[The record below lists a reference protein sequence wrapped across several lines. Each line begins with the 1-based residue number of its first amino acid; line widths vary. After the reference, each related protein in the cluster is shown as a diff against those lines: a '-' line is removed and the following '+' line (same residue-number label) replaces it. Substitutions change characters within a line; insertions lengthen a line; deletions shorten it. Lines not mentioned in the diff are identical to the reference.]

1 MGYPEKIDLIDCI
14 SLFDEIKKCK
24 WKSELVDT
32 FARYGIKDDTKRT
45 VETKGTCKSGKSG
58 DLYATFITVAD
69 NKKYKTHM
77 QFLVGQIDI
86 ITVNMVS
93 DDRYFSKY
101 EVYNKTGD
109 GCRNRCFKIPYD
121 VDEFKYVMDYFL
133 RYDENWLNRE
143 SETVIDTAE
152 QEDVLKAQLD
162 NSVDEID
169 KEIETKQLQGEE
181 REALI
186 KVRVNQ
192 SAFRKLLM
200 RRYTHCCLC
209 DVDDESLLVP
219 SDAGKKFFYKGLS
232 VPCMCQM
239 HRRNHII
246 FLAPI
251 LFKKYKVPWQLCIIM
266 AGIMLTDWSL
276 QYFGIKEST
285 NSRRFVTGLIGG
297 FGLNTLKLKIL

>member
-1 MGYPEKIDLIDCI
+1 MGYPEKIDLIDYI
-14 SLFDEIKKCK
+14 SLFEEIKKCR

-32 FARYGIKDDTKRT
+32 FSKYGIKDDTERT
-45 VETKGTCKSGKSG
+45 GETDRTYKSGKSK
-58 DLYATFITVAD
+58 DLYAAFVTVTTD
-69 NKKYKTHM
+69 NKKYKTHIHF
-77 QFLVGQIDI
+77 QSNQISI
-86 ITVNMVS
+86 NTISLIS

-101 EVYNKTGD
+101 KVRNKTSD
-109 GCRNRCFKIPYD
+109 EYRNRCFKIPYD

-143 SETVIDTAE
+143 IETVIDTAE
-152 QEDVLKAQLD
+152 QEDVLKVQLD

-209 DVDDESLLVP
+209 DVDDESLLVA
-219 SDAGKKFFYKGLS
+219 S
-232 VPCMCQM
+232 
-239 HRRNHII
+239 HIKPW
-246 FLAPI
+246 A
-251 LFKKYKVPWQLCIIM
+251 KSNSAEKV
-266 AGIMLTDWSL
+266 DV
-276 QYFGIKEST
+276 
-285 NSRRFVTGLIGG
+285 NTGLLLCPNHDKLFDRGYISFDNGG
-297 FGLNTLKLKIL
+297 HIVISDELSENSAISMNIKNDMQIELSNDNIKYMEYHRNNVLK

>member
-1 MGYPEKIDLIDCI
+1 MGYPEKIDLIDYI
-14 SLFDEIKKCK
+14 SLFEEIKKCK

-32 FARYGIKDDTKRT
+32 FSKYGIKDDTERT
-45 VETKGTCKSGKSG
+45 GETDGTYKSGKSK
-58 DLYATFITVAD
+58 DLYAAFVTVTTD
-69 NKKYKTHM
+69 NKKYKTHIHF
-77 QFLVGQIDI
+77 QSNQISI
-86 ITVNMVS
+86 NTISLIS

-101 EVYNKTGD
+101 KVRNKTSD
-109 GCRNRCFKIPYD
+109 EYRNRCFKIPYD

-143 SETVIDTAE
+143 CETVIDTAE

-209 DVDDESLLVP
+209 DVDDESLLVASHIKP
-219 SDAGKKFFYKGLS
+219 WAKSSHAEKVDVNNGLLLCPNHDKLFDRGYISFDNGGHIVISDELS
-232 VPCMCQM
+232 KNCAISMNIKNDMQIELSNDNIKYM
-239 HRRNHII
+239 EYHRNN
-246 FLAPI
+246 
-251 LFKKYKVPWQLCIIM
+251 V
-266 AGIMLTDWSL
+266 
-276 QYFGIKEST
+276 
-285 NSRRFVTGLIGG
+285 
-297 FGLNTLKLKIL
+297 LK

>member
-1 MGYPEKIDLIDCI
+1 MGYPEKIDLIDYI
-14 SLFDEIKKCK
+14 SLFEEVKKCK

-32 FARYGIKDDTKRT
+32 FARYGIKDDTERT
-45 VETKGTCKSGKSG
+45 GETDKTYKSGKSK
-58 DLYATFITVAD
+58 DLYAAFVTVTTD
-69 NKKYKTHM
+69 NKKYKTHIHF
-77 QFLVGQIDI
+77 QSNQISI
-86 ITVNMVS
+86 NTISMIS

-101 EVYNKTGD
+101 KVRNKTSD
-109 GCRNRCFKIPYD
+109 EYRNRCFKIPYD

-133 RYDENWLNRE
+133 RYDENWLNRGI
-143 SETVIDTAE
+143 ETVIDTAE

-209 DVDDESLLVP
+209 DVDDESLLVASHIKP
-219 SDAGKKFFYKGLS
+219 WAKSSHAEKVDVNNGLLLCPNHDKLFDRGYISFDNGGHIVISDELS
-232 VPCMCQM
+232 KNCAISM
-239 HRRNHII
+239 N
-246 FLAPI
+246 
-251 LFKKYKVPWQLCIIM
+251 
-266 AGIMLTDWSL
+266 
-276 QYFGIKEST
+276 IKNDMQIELS
-285 NSRRFVTGLIGG
+285 NDNI
-297 FGLNTLKLKIL
+297 K

>member
-1 MGYPEKIDLIDCI
+1 MGYSEKIDLIDYI
-14 SLFDEIKKCK
+14 SLFEEIKKCR

-32 FARYGIKDDTKRT
+32 FSKYGIKDDTERT
-45 VETKGTCKSGKSG
+45 GETDRTYKSGKSK
-58 DLYATFITVAD
+58 DLYAAFVTVTTD
-69 NKKYKTHM
+69 NKKYKTHIHF
-77 QFLVGQIDI
+77 QSNQISI
-86 ITVNMVS
+86 NTISLIS

-101 EVYNKTGD
+101 KVRNKTSD
-109 GCRNRCFKIPYD
+109 EYRNRCFKIPYD

-143 SETVIDTAE
+143 IETVIDTAE

-162 NSVDEID
+162 NSVDDID

-209 DVDDESLLVP
+209 DVDDESLLVASHIKP
-219 SDAGKKFFYKGLS
+219 WAKSNHAEKVDVNNGLLLCPNHDKLFDRGYISFDNGGHIVISDELS
-232 VPCMCQM
+232 ENSAISMNIKMICRLNYQM
-239 HRRNHII
+239 II
-246 FLAPI
+246 
-251 LFKKYKVPWQLCIIM
+251 
-266 AGIMLTDWSL
+266 
-276 QYFGIKEST
+276 
-285 NSRRFVTGLIGG
+285 
-297 FGLNTLKLKIL
+297 

>member
-1 MGYPEKIDLIDCI
+1 MGYQEKIDLIDYI
-14 SLFDEIKKCK
+14 SLFEEIKKCQ

-32 FARYGIKDDTKRT
+32 FARYGIKDDTERT
-45 VETKGTCKSGKSG
+45 GETDGTYKSGKSK
-58 DLYATFITVAD
+58 DLYAAFVTVTTD
-69 NKKYKTHM
+69 NKKYKTHIHF
-77 QFLVGQIDI
+77 QSNQISI
-86 ITVNMVS
+86 NTISLIS

-101 EVYNKTGD
+101 KVRNKTSD
-109 GCRNRCFKIPYD
+109 EYRNRCFKIPYD

-143 SETVIDTAE
+143 GETVIDTAE

-209 DVDDESLLVP
+209 DVDDESLLVASHIKP
-219 SDAGKKFFYKGLS
+219 WAKSSHAEKVDVNNGLLLCPNHDKLFDRGYISFDNGGHIVISDELS
-232 VPCMCQM
+232 KNCAISMNIKNDMQIELSNDNIKYM
-239 HRRNHII
+239 EYHRNN
-246 FLAPI
+246 
-251 LFKKYKVPWQLCIIM
+251 V
-266 AGIMLTDWSL
+266 
-276 QYFGIKEST
+276 
-285 NSRRFVTGLIGG
+285 
-297 FGLNTLKLKIL
+297 LK

>member
-1 MGYPEKIDLIDCI
+1 MGYQEKIDLIDYI
-14 SLFDEIKKCK
+14 SLFEEIKKCK

-32 FARYGIKDDTKRT
+32 FSKYGIKDDTERT
-45 VETKGTCKSGKSG
+45 GETDETYKSGKSK
-58 DLYATFITVAD
+58 DLYAAFVTVTTD
-69 NKKYKTHM
+69 NKKYKTHIHF
-77 QFLVGQIDI
+77 QSNQISI
-86 ITVNMVS
+86 NTISLIS

-101 EVYNKTGD
+101 KVRNKTSD
-109 GCRNRCFKIPYD
+109 EYRNKCFKIPYD

-133 RYDENWLNRE
+133 RYDENWLNRDI
-143 SETVIDTAE
+143 ETVIDTAE

-209 DVDDESLLVP
+209 DVDDESLLVASHIKP
-219 SDAGKKFFYKGLS
+219 WAKSSHEEKVDVNNGLLLCPNHDKLFDRGYISFDNGGHIVISDELS
-232 VPCMCQM
+232 KNCAISMNIKNDMQIELSNDNIKYM
-239 HRRNHII
+239 EYHINN
-246 FLAPI
+246 
-251 LFKKYKVPWQLCIIM
+251 V
-266 AGIMLTDWSL
+266 
-276 QYFGIKEST
+276 
-285 NSRRFVTGLIGG
+285 
-297 FGLNTLKLKIL
+297 LK

>member
-1 MGYPEKIDLIDCI
+1 MGYSEKIDLIDYI
-14 SLFDEIKKCK
+14 SLFEEIKKCR

-32 FARYGIKDDTKRT
+32 FSKYGIKDDTERT
-45 VETKGTCKSGKSG
+45 GETDRTYKSGKSK
-58 DLYATFITVAD
+58 DLYAAFVTVTTD
-69 NKKYKTHM
+69 NKKYKTHIHF
-77 QFLVGQIDI
+77 QSNQISI
-86 ITVNMVS
+86 NTISLIS

-101 EVYNKTGD
+101 KVRNKTSD
-109 GCRNRCFKIPYD
+109 EYRNRCFKIPYD

-143 SETVIDTAE
+143 IETVIDTAE

-162 NSVDEID
+162 NSVDDID

-209 DVDDESLLVP
+209 DVDDESLLVASHIKP
-219 SDAGKKFFYKGLS
+219 WAKSNHAEKVDVNNGLLLCPNHDKLFDRGYISFDNGGHIVISDELS
-232 VPCMCQM
+232 KNCAISMNIKNDMQIELSNDNIKYM
-239 HRRNHII
+239 EYHRNN
-246 FLAPI
+246 
-251 LFKKYKVPWQLCIIM
+251 V
-266 AGIMLTDWSL
+266 
-276 QYFGIKEST
+276 
-285 NSRRFVTGLIGG
+285 
-297 FGLNTLKLKIL
+297 LK

>member
-1 MGYPEKIDLIDCI
+1 MGYQEKIDLIDYI
-14 SLFDEIKKCK
+14 SLFEEIKKCK

-32 FARYGIKDDTKRT
+32 FARYGIKDDTERT
-45 VETKGTCKSGKSG
+45 GETDGTYKSGKSK
-58 DLYATFITVAD
+58 DLYAAFVTVTTD
-69 NKKYKTHM
+69 NKKYKTHIHF
-77 QFLVGQIDI
+77 QSNQISI
-86 ITVNMVS
+86 NTISLIS

-101 EVYNKTGD
+101 KVRNKTSD
-109 GCRNRCFKIPYD
+109 EYRNRCFKIPYD

-143 SETVIDTAE
+143 IETVIDTAE

-209 DVDDESLLVP
+209 DVDDESLLVASHIKP
-219 SDAGKKFFYKGLS
+219 WAKSSHAEKVDVNNGLLLCPNHDKLFDRGYISFDNGGHIVISDELS
-232 VPCMCQM
+232 KNCAISMNIKNDMQIELSNDNIKYM
-239 HRRNHII
+239 EYHRNN
-246 FLAPI
+246 
-251 LFKKYKVPWQLCIIM
+251 V
-266 AGIMLTDWSL
+266 
-276 QYFGIKEST
+276 
-285 NSRRFVTGLIGG
+285 
-297 FGLNTLKLKIL
+297 LK

>member
-1 MGYPEKIDLIDCI
+1 MGYQEKIDLIDYI
-14 SLFDEIKKCK
+14 SLFEEIKKCR

-32 FARYGIKDDTKRT
+32 FSKYGIKDDTERT
-45 VETKGTCKSGKSG
+45 GETDGTYKSGKSK
-58 DLYATFITVAD
+58 DLYAAFVTVTTD
-69 NKKYKTHM
+69 NKKYKTHIHF
-77 QFLVGQIDI
+77 QSNQISI
-86 ITVNMVS
+86 NTISLIS

-101 EVYNKTGD
+101 KVRNKTSD
-109 GCRNRCFKIPYD
+109 EYRNRCFKIPYD

-143 SETVIDTAE
+143 CETVINTAE

-209 DVDDESLLVP
+209 DVDDESLLVASHIKP
-219 SDAGKKFFYKGLS
+219 WAKSSHAEKVDVNNGLLLCPNHDKLFDRGYISFDNGGHIVISDELS
-232 VPCMCQM
+232 KNCAISMNIKNDMQIELSNDNIKYM
-239 HRRNHII
+239 EYHRNN
-246 FLAPI
+246 
-251 LFKKYKVPWQLCIIM
+251 V
-266 AGIMLTDWSL
+266 
-276 QYFGIKEST
+276 
-285 NSRRFVTGLIGG
+285 
-297 FGLNTLKLKIL
+297 LK

>member
-1 MGYPEKIDLIDCI
+1 MGYQEKIDLIDYI
-14 SLFDEIKKCK
+14 SLFEEVKKCK

-32 FARYGIKDDTKRT
+32 FSKYGIKDDTERT
-45 VETKGTCKSGKSG
+45 GEADGTYKSGKSK
-58 DLYATFITVAD
+58 DLYAAFVTVTTD
-69 NKKYKTHM
+69 NKKYKTHIHF
-77 QFLVGQIDI
+77 QSNQISI
-86 ITVNMVS
+86 NTISLIS

-101 EVYNKTGD
+101 KVRNKTSD
-109 GCRNRCFKIPYD
+109 EYRNKCFKIPYD

-133 RYDENWLNRE
+133 RYDENWLNRDI
-143 SETVIDTAE
+143 ETVIDTAE

-209 DVDDESLLVP
+209 DVDDESLLVASHIKP
-219 SDAGKKFFYKGLS
+219 WAKSSHAEKVDVNNGLLLCPNHDKLFDRGYISFDNGGHIVISDELS
-232 VPCMCQM
+232 KNCAISMNIKNDMQIELSNDNIKYM
-239 HRRNHII
+239 EYHRNN
-246 FLAPI
+246 
-251 LFKKYKVPWQLCIIM
+251 V
-266 AGIMLTDWSL
+266 
-276 QYFGIKEST
+276 
-285 NSRRFVTGLIGG
+285 
-297 FGLNTLKLKIL
+297 LK

>member
-1 MGYPEKIDLIDCI
+1 MGYQEKIDLIDYI
-14 SLFDEIKKCK
+14 SLFEEIKKCK

-32 FARYGIKDDTKRT
+32 FARYGIKDDTERT
-45 VETKGTCKSGKSG
+45 RETDGTYKSGKSK
-58 DLYATFITVAD
+58 DLYAAFVTVTTD
-69 NKKYKTHM
+69 NKKYKTHIHF
-77 QFLVGQIDI
+77 QSNQISI
-86 ITVNMVS
+86 NTISLIS

-101 EVYNKTGD
+101 KVRNKTSD
-109 GCRNRCFKIPYD
+109 EYRNKCFKIPYD

-133 RYDENWLNRE
+133 RYDENWLNRGI
-143 SETVIDTAE
+143 ETVIDTAE

-209 DVDDESLLVP
+209 DVDDESLLVASHIKP
-219 SDAGKKFFYKGLS
+219 WAKSSHEEKVDVNNGLLLCPNHDKLFDRGYISFDNGGHIVISDELS
-232 VPCMCQM
+232 KNCAISMNIKNDMQIELSNDNIKYM
-239 HRRNHII
+239 EYHINN
-246 FLAPI
+246 
-251 LFKKYKVPWQLCIIM
+251 V
-266 AGIMLTDWSL
+266 
-276 QYFGIKEST
+276 
-285 NSRRFVTGLIGG
+285 
-297 FGLNTLKLKIL
+297 LK

>member
-1 MGYPEKIDLIDCI
+1 MGYQEKIDLIDYI
-14 SLFDEIKKCK
+14 SLFEEVKKCK

-32 FARYGIKDDTKRT
+32 FSKYGIKDDTERT
-45 VETKGTCKSGKSG
+45 GETDGTYKSGKSK
-58 DLYATFITVAD
+58 DLYAAFVTVTTD
-69 NKKYKTHM
+69 NKKYKTHIHF
-77 QFLVGQIDI
+77 QSNQISI
-86 ITVNMVS
+86 NTISLIS

-101 EVYNKTGD
+101 KVRNKTSD
-109 GCRNRCFKIPYD
+109 EYRNKCFKIPYD

-133 RYDENWLNRE
+133 RYDENWFNRE
-143 SETVIDTAE
+143 IETVIDTAE

-209 DVDDESLLVP
+209 DVDDESLLVASHIKP
-219 SDAGKKFFYKGLS
+219 WAKSSHEEKVDVNNGLLLCPNHDKLFDRGYISFDNGGHIVISDELS
-232 VPCMCQM
+232 KNCAISMNIKNDMQIELSNDNIKYM
-239 HRRNHII
+239 EYHINN
-246 FLAPI
+246 
-251 LFKKYKVPWQLCIIM
+251 V
-266 AGIMLTDWSL
+266 
-276 QYFGIKEST
+276 
-285 NSRRFVTGLIGG
+285 
-297 FGLNTLKLKIL
+297 LK

>member
-1 MGYPEKIDLIDCI
+1 MGYQEKIDLIDYI
-14 SLFDEIKKCK
+14 SLFEEVKKCK

-32 FARYGIKDDTKRT
+32 FSKYGIKDDTERT
-45 VETKGTCKSGKSG
+45 EETDGTYKSGKSK
-58 DLYATFITVAD
+58 DLYAAFVTVTTD
-69 NKKYKTHM
+69 NKKYKTHIHF
-77 QFLVGQIDI
+77 QSNQISI
-86 ITVNMVS
+86 NTISLIS

-101 EVYNKTGD
+101 KVRNKTSD
-109 GCRNRCFKIPYD
+109 EYRNKCFKIPYD

-133 RYDENWLNRE
+133 RYDENWLNRGI
-143 SETVIDTAE
+143 ETVIDTAE

-209 DVDDESLLVP
+209 DVDDESLLVASHIKP
-219 SDAGKKFFYKGLS
+219 WAKSSHAEKVDVNNGLLLCPNHDKLFDRGYISFDNGGHIVISDELS
-232 VPCMCQM
+232 KNCAISMNIKNDMQIELSNDNIKYM
-239 HRRNHII
+239 EYHRNN
-246 FLAPI
+246 
-251 LFKKYKVPWQLCIIM
+251 V
-266 AGIMLTDWSL
+266 
-276 QYFGIKEST
+276 
-285 NSRRFVTGLIGG
+285 
-297 FGLNTLKLKIL
+297 LK

>member
-1 MGYPEKIDLIDCI
+1 MGYPEKIDLIDYI
-14 SLFDEIKKCK
+14 SLFEEIKKCK

-32 FARYGIKDDTKRT
+32 FSKYGIKDDTERT
-45 VETKGTCKSGKSG
+45 GETDGTYKSGKSK
-58 DLYATFITVAD
+58 DLYAAFVTVTTD
-69 NKKYKTHM
+69 NKKYKTHIHF
-77 QFLVGQIDI
+77 QSNQISI
-86 ITVNMVS
+86 NTISLIS

-101 EVYNKTGD
+101 KVRNKTSD
-109 GCRNRCFKIPYD
+109 EYRNKCFKIPYD

-133 RYDENWLNRE
+133 RYDENWLNRGI
-143 SETVIDTAE
+143 ETVIDTAE

-209 DVDDESLLVP
+209 DVDDESLLVASHIKP
-219 SDAGKKFFYKGLS
+219 WAKSSHVEKVDVNNGLLLCPNHDKLFDRGYISFDNGGHIVISDELS
-232 VPCMCQM
+232 KNCAISMNIKNDMQIELSNDNIKYM
-239 HRRNHII
+239 EYHRNN
-246 FLAPI
+246 
-251 LFKKYKVPWQLCIIM
+251 V
-266 AGIMLTDWSL
+266 
-276 QYFGIKEST
+276 
-285 NSRRFVTGLIGG
+285 
-297 FGLNTLKLKIL
+297 LK

>member
-1 MGYPEKIDLIDCI
+1 MGYQEKIDLIDYI
-14 SLFDEIKKCK
+14 SLFEKIKKCK

-32 FARYGIKDDTKRT
+32 FARYGIKDDTERT
-45 VETKGTCKSGKSG
+45 GETDGTYKSGKSK
-58 DLYATFITVAD
+58 DLYAAFVTVTTD
-69 NKKYKTHM
+69 NKKYKTHIHF
-77 QFLVGQIDI
+77 QSNQISI
-86 ITVNMVS
+86 NTISLIS

-101 EVYNKTGD
+101 KVRNKTSD
-109 GCRNRCFKIPYD
+109 EYRNRCFKIPYD

-143 SETVIDTAE
+143 GETVIDTAE

-209 DVDDESLLVP
+209 DVDDESLLVASHIKP
-219 SDAGKKFFYKGLS
+219 WAKSSHAEKVDVNNGLLLCPNHDKLFDRGYISFDNGGHIVISDELS
-232 VPCMCQM
+232 KNCAISMNIKNDMQIELSNDNIKYM
-239 HRRNHII
+239 EYHRNN
-246 FLAPI
+246 
-251 LFKKYKVPWQLCIIM
+251 V
-266 AGIMLTDWSL
+266 
-276 QYFGIKEST
+276 
-285 NSRRFVTGLIGG
+285 
-297 FGLNTLKLKIL
+297 LK

>member
-1 MGYPEKIDLIDCI
+1 MGYPEKIDLIDYI
-14 SLFDEIKKCK
+14 SLFEEIKKCK

-58 DLYATFITVAD
+58 DLYATFVTVAD

-77 QFLVGQIDI
+77 HFLVGQINVN
-86 ITVNMVS
+86 TVNMVS

-143 SETVIDTAE
+143 IETVIDTAE
-152 QEDVLKAQLD
+152 QEDVLKVQLD

-209 DVDDESLLVP
+209 DVDDESLLVASHIKP
-219 SDAGKKFFYKGLS
+219 WAKSSHAEKVDVNNGLLLCPNHDKLFDRGYISFDNGGHIVISDELS
-232 VPCMCQM
+232 KNCAISMNIKNDMQIELSNDNIKYVEY
-239 HRRNHII
+239 HINN
-246 FLAPI
+246 
-251 LFKKYKVPWQLCIIM
+251 V
-266 AGIMLTDWSL
+266 
-276 QYFGIKEST
+276 
-285 NSRRFVTGLIGG
+285 
-297 FGLNTLKLKIL
+297 LK

>member
-1 MGYPEKIDLIDCI
+1 M
-14 SLFDEIKKCK
+14 
-24 WKSELVDT
+24 
-32 FARYGIKDDTKRT
+32 
-45 VETKGTCKSGKSG
+45 
-58 DLYATFITVAD
+58 
-69 NKKYKTHM
+69 
-77 QFLVGQIDI
+77 VGQINVN
-86 ITVNMVS
+86 TVNMVS

-143 SETVIDTAE
+143 CETVIDTAK

-209 DVDDESLLVP
+209 DVDDESLLVA
-219 SDAGKKFFYKGLS
+219 S
-232 VPCMCQM
+232 
-239 HRRNHII
+239 HI
-246 FLAPI
+246 
-251 LFKKYKVPWQLCIIM
+251 KPW
-266 AGIMLTDWSL
+266 AKSSHA
-276 QYFGIKEST
+276 E
-285 NSRRFVTGLIGG
+285 
-297 FGLNTLKLKIL
+297 KLM

>member
-1 MGYPEKIDLIDCI
+1 MGYPEKIDLIDYI
-14 SLFDEIKKCK
+14 SLFEEIKKCK

-32 FARYGIKDDTKRT
+32 FARYGIKDDTERT
-45 VETKGTCKSGKSG
+45 GETDGTYKSGKSK
-58 DLYATFITVAD
+58 DLYAAFVTVTTD
-69 NKKYKTHM
+69 NKKYKTHIHF
-77 QFLVGQIDI
+77 QSNQISI
-86 ITVNMVS
+86 NTISLIS

-101 EVYNKTGD
+101 KVRNKTSD
-109 GCRNRCFKIPYD
+109 EYRNRCFKIPYD

-143 SETVIDTAE
+143 IETVIDTAE

-209 DVDDESLLVP
+209 DVDDESLLVASHIKP
-219 SDAGKKFFYKGLS
+219 WAKSSHAEKVDVNNGLLLCPNHDKLFDRGHISFDNGGHIVISDELS
-232 VPCMCQM
+232 KNCAISMNIKNDMQIELSNDNIKYM
-239 HRRNHII
+239 EYHRNN
-246 FLAPI
+246 
-251 LFKKYKVPWQLCIIM
+251 V
-266 AGIMLTDWSL
+266 
-276 QYFGIKEST
+276 
-285 NSRRFVTGLIGG
+285 
-297 FGLNTLKLKIL
+297 LK

>member
-32 FARYGIKDDTKRT
+32 FARYGIKDDTERT
-45 VETKGTCKSGKSG
+45 GETDGTYKSGKSK
-58 DLYATFITVAD
+58 DLYAAFVTVTTD
-69 NKKYKTHM
+69 NKKYKTHIHF
-77 QFLVGQIDI
+77 QSNQISI
-86 ITVNMVS
+86 NTISLIS

-101 EVYNKTGD
+101 KVRNKTSD
-109 GCRNRCFKIPYD
+109 EYRNRCFKIPYD

-209 DVDDESLLVP
+209 DVDDESLLVASHIKP
-219 SDAGKKFFYKGLS
+219 WAKSSHAEKVDVNNGLLLCPNHDKLFDRGYISFDNGGHIVISDELS
-232 VPCMCQM
+232 KNCAISMNIKNDMQIELSNDNIKYM
-239 HRRNHII
+239 EYHRNN
-246 FLAPI
+246 
-251 LFKKYKVPWQLCIIM
+251 V
-266 AGIMLTDWSL
+266 
-276 QYFGIKEST
+276 
-285 NSRRFVTGLIGG
+285 
-297 FGLNTLKLKIL
+297 LK

>member
-1 MGYPEKIDLIDCI
+1 MGYQEKIDLIDYI
-14 SLFDEIKKCK
+14 SLFEEIKKCK
-24 WKSELVDT
+24 WKFELVDT
-32 FARYGIKDDTKRT
+32 FARYGIKDNTGRT
-45 VETKGTCKSGKSG
+45 VETKGTCKSGKSK

-69 NKKYKTHM
+69 NEKYKTHM
-77 QFLVGQIDI
+77 QFLVDQIDI

-101 EVYNKTGD
+101 EVYNKTSD
-109 GCRNRCFKIPYD
+109 GYRNRYFKIPYD

-133 RYDENWLNRE
+133 RYDENWLNRGI
-143 SETVIDTAE
+143 ETVIDTAE

-192 SAFRKLLM
+192 SVFRKLLM

-209 DVDDESLLVP
+209 DVDDESLLVASHIKP
-219 SDAGKKFFYKGLS
+219 WAKSSHAEKVDVNNGLLLCPNHDKLFDRGYISFDNGGHIVISDELS
-232 VPCMCQM
+232 KNCAISMNIKNDMQIELSNDNIKYM
-239 HRRNHII
+239 EYHRNN
-246 FLAPI
+246 
-251 LFKKYKVPWQLCIIM
+251 V
-266 AGIMLTDWSL
+266 
-276 QYFGIKEST
+276 
-285 NSRRFVTGLIGG
+285 
-297 FGLNTLKLKIL
+297 LK

>member
-1 MGYPEKIDLIDCI
+1 MGYPEKIDLIDYI
-14 SLFDEIKKCK
+14 SLFEEIKKCR

-32 FARYGIKDDTKRT
+32 FSKYGIKDDTERT
-45 VETKGTCKSGKSG
+45 GETDRTYKSGKSK
-58 DLYATFITVAD
+58 DLYAAFVTVTTD
-69 NKKYKTHM
+69 NKKYKTHIHF
-77 QFLVGQIDI
+77 QSNQISI
-86 ITVNMVS
+86 NTISLIS

-101 EVYNKTGD
+101 KVRNKTSD
-109 GCRNRCFKIPYD
+109 EYRNRCFKIPYD

-143 SETVIDTAE
+143 IETVIDTAE
-152 QEDVLKAQLD
+152 QEDVLKVQLD

-209 DVDDESLLVP
+209 DVDDESLLVASHIKP
-219 SDAGKKFFYKGLS
+219 WAKSNYAEKVDVNNGLLLCPNHDKLFDRGYISFDNGGHIVISDELS
-232 VPCMCQM
+232 ENSAISMNIKNDMQIELSNDNIKYM
-239 HRRNHII
+239 EYHRDN
-246 FLAPI
+246 
-251 LFKKYKVPWQLCIIM
+251 V
-266 AGIMLTDWSL
+266 
-276 QYFGIKEST
+276 
-285 NSRRFVTGLIGG
+285 
-297 FGLNTLKLKIL
+297 LK